1 MVNIEFQGW
10 GERGISRGKS
20 RGRQSPLRNKETTKL
35 LSHLIIYG
43 TDVLTTANRANV
55 NVSSDRTAS
64 PHSRLLWHD
73 SILKSS
79 IGESLLYIHHHYPRS
94 NCPVYIIVL
103 SPKNRFYSQGISVR
117 RLKLLVVRLILCQQ
131 LRKFYDSHI

>member
-20 RGRQSPLRNKETTKL
+20 RGRQSPLRDKETTKL

-43 TDVLTTANRANV
+43 TDVLTAVNRANV
-55 NVSSDRTAS
+55 NVSSDR
-64 PHSRLLWHD
+64 HRWHD

-79 IGESLLYIHHHYPRS
+79 IFGNS
-94 NCPVYIIVL
+94 VL
-103 SPKNRFYSQGISVR
+103 PNY
-117 RLKLLVVRLILCQQ
+117 
-131 LRKFYDSHI
+131 